1 MIVPMQELN
10 DYTMRIDI
18 EGMANTLRIYWV
30 EFSATIK
37 PEMETNGFWLMDIK
51 NKLFDIKGIK
61 LVGGCELMW
70 PYSQINFGGFYLVD
84 TTGANLDPQFEGVT
98 DVWQLNYISAANVE
112 AFREALNLETI

>member
-1 MIVPMQELN
+1 MIVPLQELN

-37 PEMETNGFWLMDIK
+37 PEMQTNGFWLMDIK

-70 PYSQINFGGFYLVD
+70 PYAQINFGGFLY
-84 TTGANLDPQFEGVT
+84 GRH
-98 DVWQLNYISAANVE
+98 YRRKS
-112 AFREALNLETI
+112 